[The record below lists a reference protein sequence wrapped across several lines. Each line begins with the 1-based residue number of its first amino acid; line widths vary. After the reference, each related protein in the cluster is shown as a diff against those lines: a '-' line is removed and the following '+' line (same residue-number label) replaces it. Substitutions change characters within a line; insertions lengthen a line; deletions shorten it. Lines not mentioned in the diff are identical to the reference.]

1 MYNCS
6 SQRLSR
12 GHVILERGQEVRVQ
26 LDMPQDQMDILDVRS
41 ELSLIHNSVQRKHVP
56 TRPGS
61 REGRYCT
68 GPYAARVTGLEL
80 CGHVELPWSPEAVTL
95 YGPAALSMTLH
106 KRDTHT
112 GYSFIAKHVKK
123 TQSIATL
130 LEIKTPGSKVD
141 RNLGFDLLG
150 DMTDLKDVRVH
161 LGFSSPWKSAKVTG
175 SFTNT
180 AVLKS
185 ATCRM
190 IVDKAVLYAV
200 TAEVKVMRDKFDVIY
215 FPVLEIRRPGSSDW
229 LVKGMVSVRAHWK
242 VLAADVLA
250 QGFTHYPLILKT
262 SITNTNLEKS
272 IKLTA
277 VHGAGVTYTFAAGT
291 SLAFIGKG
299 ASGVDVSYF
308 LVFTTPTRELL
319 TLSGNGGYRPGHIFK
334 TDLKLTI
341 DKYKP
346 LLAECVMTKMKRRS
360 DVLLYGLDV
369 SIKSAVALLKVDSV
383 VDVKKDRM
391 VSARVTVTHD
401 IPSILPRDKMTVG
414 FKATVNSNFVSKSC
428 YITLNMDSLAI
439 PDYSFSA
446 KLLGEHRTKQTEA
459 EMVVK
464 HGQDRRDPNNQILFS
479 TKVKHDVIDS
489 TVANVGYKVLV
500 SLPRKDI
507 DFHLKGRHIH
517 TTRSVDSAC
526 DLTFGTNQSAHAHLM
541 FKDRSNR
548 LLKMTGEVQIQAP
561 VLDVVMETSV
571 VQKNPKHFVHS
582 VSLREGQERRH
593 SIMTVFRESDKQ
605 SFAILSDIL
614 IHGWQNIRLTGD
626 TRLELADL
634 KVGSSIFFGENKYGA
649 NVASAVKA
657 NKHKLMASLYY
668 PRELYSLMT
677 NTEQRFDGIYSST
690 VKVAWEDEKRVQRP
704 LLAVRGLLHRNH
716 KAGGDIRKL
725 KLSAQS
731 PAMRGF
737 MTVDNEKP
745 QLLVRGNIFRGRK
758 KSSYSTTLELK
769 KPVSLENVQFLC
781 KILTPDRHCHRTEV
795 EVVHTMHPK
804 VAELLEH
811 LVERGFSRLTRGW
824 LPPPKET
831 SLSVSLQGGSGQTV
845 NQHTAEGVHTQQW
858 WTYVHEQDTVPTG
871 RADIQGGITV
881 KSTIEN
887 HIDVRLNFM
896 HKQYGHLHEQTFK
909 LDGRSNNDTIAFVFN
924 NNLHHFHIRSVGELD
939 LKTQAG
945 VVLTEWN
952 LETIGG
958 SILSNFS
965 SSWCPGGKVH
975 FEIRGHRDINRH
987 NELIGNII
995 FQTPWR
1001 DLAISLVHA
1010 QSSESF
1016 LSECSLRQSDVE
1028 IVSHRIYAL
1037 FMPSLIDANLTVL
1050 TPWTSKVVGA
1060 LHGRYNA
1067 TALTGAVEV
1076 RWTPRDRIAADG
1088 QVTLVAWNDVSVFL
1102 SVDTPFPGARVVVYE
1117 ISNKNTR
1124 HGLSSFMTLRFGFG
1138 KTYGIETLLRKDPVN
1153 IRVKLQ
1159 SPYENFRVLETGVQM
1174 TGSVMKMKT
1183 DADFRLYP
1191 LIGKCECLL
1200 EWECASVP
1208 NISGKLRIS
1217 TPLKMLPATEI
1228 SMRLKYVDDMHIS
1241 RLAVQ
1246 FLPSPPFTVDA
1257 VLSLSLPFLVSVEAK
1272 TPVTGFRIFNT
1283 TIKHQVS
1290 HSLTA
1295 TYLQMYYPPYQM
1307 FETRAVVDWNDTAN
1321 RGALIRNDLKR
1332 FEDVNLL
1339 FWNKG
1344 SLQEFAARG
1353 KLVLPEN
1360 LTSFFSRLSGKLT
1373 STDIKQMNKTLQFL
1387 GHVTSGQIPAL
1398 EADVSCIVSQKLT
1411 ELTWKI
1417 LFKNP
1422 ENADSAAVLL
1432 SNDLHA
1438 TSLFLVSL
1446 RPGLEFLGST
1456 NVTVSEGV
1464 LLFSHSLT
1472 AHLGDNVFNESLVLS
1487 RDENVTSWV
1496 G

>member
-1 MYNCS
+1 M
-6 SQRLSR
+6 
-12 GHVILERGQEVRVQ
+12 
-26 LDMPQDQMDILDVRS
+26 
-41 ELSLIHNSVQRKHVP
+41 
-56 TRPGS
+56 
-61 REGRYCT
+61 
-68 GPYAARVTGLEL
+68 
-80 CGHVELPWSPEAVTL
+80 
-95 YGPAALSMTLH
+95 
-106 KRDTHT
+106 
-112 GYSFIAKHVKK
+112 
-123 TQSIATL
+123 
-130 LEIKTPGSKVD
+130 
-141 RNLGFDLLG
+141 
-150 DMTDLKDVRVH
+150 
-161 LGFSSPWKSAKVTG
+161 
-175 SFTNT
+175 
-180 AVLKS
+180 
-185 ATCRM
+185 
-190 IVDKAVLYAV
+190 
-200 TAEVKVMRDKFDVIY
+200 
-215 FPVLEIRRPGSSDW
+215 
-229 LVKGMVSVRAHWK
+229 
-242 VLAADVLA
+242 
-250 QGFTHYPLILKT
+250 
-262 SITNTNLEKS
+262 
-272 IKLTA
+272 
-277 VHGAGVTYTFAAGT
+277 
-291 SLAFIGKG
+291 
-299 ASGVDVSYF
+299 
-308 LVFTTPTRELL
+308 
-319 TLSGNGGYRPGHIFK
+319 
-334 TDLKLTI
+334 
-341 DKYKP
+341 
-346 LLAECVMTKMKRRS
+346 
-360 DVLLYGLDV
+360 
-369 SIKSAVALLKVDSV
+369 
-383 VDVKKDRM
+383 
-391 VSARVTVTHD
+391 
-401 IPSILPRDKMTVG
+401 
-414 FKATVNSNFVSKSC
+414 
-428 YITLNMDSLAI
+428 
-439 PDYSFSA
+439 
-446 KLLGEHRTKQTEA
+446 
-459 EMVVK
+459 
-464 HGQDRRDPNNQILFS
+464 
-479 TKVKHDVIDS
+479 
-489 TVANVGYKVLV
+489 
-500 SLPRKDI
+500 
-507 DFHLKGRHIH
+507 
-517 TTRSVDSAC
+517 
-526 DLTFGTNQSAHAHLM
+526 
-541 FKDRSNR
+541 
-548 LLKMTGEVQIQAP
+548 
-561 VLDVVMETSV
+561 
-571 VQKNPKHFVHS
+571 
-582 VSLREGQERRH
+582 
-593 SIMTVFRESDKQ
+593 
-605 SFAILSDIL
+605 SDIL

-831 SLSVSLQGGSGQTV
+831 SLSVSLQGGSGQTL

-858 WTYVHEQDTVPTG
+858 WPYVHEQDTVPTG

-887 HIDVRLNFM
+887 HIDVRLNFI

-958 SILSNFS
+958 SLLSNFS

-1208 NISGKLRIS
+1208 NISGKLRIT

-1228 SMRLKYVDDMHIS
+1228 LMRLKYVDDMHIS

-1307 FETRAVVDWNDTAN
+1307 FETKAVVDWNDTAN
-1321 RGALIRNDLKR
+1321 RGALIRYDLKR

-1373 STDIKQMNKTLQFL
+1373 STDIKQINKTLQFL

-1464 LLFSHSLT
+1464 LLFSQSLT

-1496 G
+1496 GLAAMRSQSLRRHRRLADRTQEKDVRCRFQKCYFEQHPNDFRESNNNYTEMITGKDAINFNAEMQCELSEECMNGKPRRNRQVNEANNINGETFVKLNGLGRERNSSLILSAKSSRGDKNANAQPNREFVRLSQNVAATFTFVKTALAMTSKGQLTYGDVIPTDRLFYSMQQNVSESECCRNTNMQLRFGRGTRSFEIDGVWSDSKTSLRLQDDSDISRRQNTKTLYASLFWDADKDRNKCLTFHSVLGTGDGTSLDVTLASPVTDQVSSDYHCVSRGR